1 MKKRLPILLFASL
14 LVARATE
21 NYRRVQNRLL
31 STVIVVGCCIF
42 STAHAYGQFF
52 AVSYNRQNRSV
63 NIENDIQLRS
73 KGVSSNMIDITL
85 ADGGENRPLYGK
97 AVGCSQYSIFTNDE
111 NANIVV
117 YTTLSGDFLETWC
130 CLEEFPK
137 PRLDEFELV
146 FTINIEVDRLDRIFG
161 RIDYYPDRVWKN
173 IDVDKTDFLFFSPLD
188 WTKDLDKWNN
198 IGDIVAWFYLRGYTT
213 DEIIDALNDYIC
225 AYNAEK
231 NGNDDES
238 VFVNMQVEYFKTIL
252 PFVGRELRENE
263 LIQIAETL
271 NLIYDNS
278 HHKLSASIEK
288 HR

>member
-1 MKKRLPILLFASL
+1 MPW
-14 LVARATE
+14 T
-21 NYRRVQNRLL
+21 
-31 STVIVVGCCIF
+31 
-42 STAHAYGQFF
+42 
-52 AVSYNRQNRSV
+52 
-63 NIENDIQLRS
+63 
-73 KGVSSNMIDITL
+73 
-85 ADGGENRPLYGK
+85 
-97 AVGCSQYSIFTNDE
+97 
-111 NANIVV
+111 
-117 YTTLSGDFLETWC
+117 
-130 CLEEFPK
+130 
-137 PRLDEFELV
+137 
-146 FTINIEVDRLDRIFG
+146 
-161 RIDYYPDRVWKN
+161 
-173 IDVDKTDFLFFSPLD
+173 PLD

-238 VFVNMQVEYFKTIL
+238 VFVNMQVEDFKTIL